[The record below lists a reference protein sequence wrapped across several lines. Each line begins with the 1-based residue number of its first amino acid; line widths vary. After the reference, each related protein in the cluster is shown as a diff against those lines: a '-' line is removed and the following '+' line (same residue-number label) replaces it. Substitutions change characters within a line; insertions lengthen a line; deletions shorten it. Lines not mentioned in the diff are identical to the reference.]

1 MCAGVRA
8 TRLQAEVC
16 NVTPRGPRGL
26 LLPKSGQ
33 VMPAHQSANVKRE
46 VDQVERNLKGKELEK
61 AGKTDDAINLYEQN
75 VRERAIGTHSYDRL
89 AIIYRRRKRFAEEI
103 RVLEVATSVY
113 ESDVSPENRSRER
126 NLAKFRTRLEKARSK
141 DYGSTKV
148 SSPSKTSR
156 PRLRSITQTDSPLV
170 LIAFDVETT
179 GLLPDES
186 EIIEVAGIKFT
197 VDGERLSEFAELARP
212 EGPIP
217 KEVTRITG
225 ITDAMVADAPKPYS
239 AIRRFTEWAGS
250 EAVLVAHNAPF
261 DSKFLVHC
269 FRKNGATPPAWRVV
283 DTLEWARRASLPVE
297 DHKLGTLARHLRIP
311 SEASHRAK
319 ADSEVAMALTLHFL
333 SRLKN
338 RKRGITSRATSLVD
352 MAKDPASRR
361 QLSYLRNL
369 GASELELED
378 LDRQQ
383 ASRLIDRYKARS
395 EAAGI
400 GKDEERSGC
409 LSRRRSRGS
418 CGARPRGRR
427 RRADRHMHRHTA
439 EMRTVEG
446 VRARP

>member
-1 MCAGVRA
+1 MGAGVRA
-8 TRLQAEVC
+8 TRLQAEVF

-26 LLPKSGQ
+26 LLPKLGQ

-103 RVLEVATSVY
+103 RVLEVAISVY

-126 NLAKFRTRLEKARSK
+126 NLAKFRTRVEKARSK

-156 PRLRSITQTDSPLV
+156 PRPRSITQTDSPLV

-409 LSRRRSRGS
+409 LSLVALLLALGLL
-418 CGARPRGRR
+418 PLLLL
-427 RRADRHMHRHTA
+427 
-439 EMRTVEG
+439 VI
-446 VRARP
+446 VF